1 MADTKERARGPG
13 RPCLPDFSWGR
24 GAPDPPRECKAS
36 AGCPRVARAPSLPPP
51 PATPLEFLN
60 MEFLQ
65 ELCQPELAALPGPRS
80 GIHRVGGAARPPRP
94 PRLRGAADPAG
105 SSSAKPFRRVHNPR
119 RQGASRVLRPRPTL
133 PGPRSVTDGRPG
145 QDPSP
150 TCPPGLF
157 VGGRLRSGLGARG
170 SASSPVPGPGPSRRG
185 R

>member
-1 MADTKERARGPG
+1 
-13 RPCLPDFSWGR
+13 
-24 GAPDPPRECKAS
+24 
-36 AGCPRVARAPSLPPP
+36 
-51 PATPLEFLN
+51 

-94 PRLRGAADPAG
+94 PRLRGAADPAA

-119 RQGASRVLRPRPTL
+119 RHGASRALRPRPTL
-133 PGPRSVTDGRPG
+133 PGPWSVTAGRPG

-157 VGGRLRSGLGARG
+157 VGGRLRSGPGARRALRSLDRG
-170 SASSPVPGPGPSRRG
+170 RAAGVAQAAEGAQATAGPGWVLWPLALGFCFVLKPGVGEGQHLVNEKFPVRKTPLAEFLSCP
-185 R
+185 